1 MLHTAAAGLFVTTC
15 SVTSM
20 QNTLSEHVTRLN
32 TAKYYVT
39 HHITYGDVKG
49 NIYASEGEALA
60 RFAELDGG
68 NLAAAVWDESL
79 RELKYYG
86 ARGQRPAEMME
97 WARERPDPAGY

>member
-1 MLHTAAAGLFVTTC
+1 
-15 SVTSM
+15 M

-49 NIYASEGEALA
+49 NIYASEGEAFA

-68 NLAAAVWDESL
+68 RKAAAVWDESL

-86 ARGQRPAEMME
+86 ARGQRPAEMMDGKDPRLS
-97 WARERPDPAGY
+97 ARHTIGLSELLPLSSCVSTSGE

>member
-1 MLHTAAAGLFVTTC
+1 
-15 SVTSM
+15 M

-49 NIYASEGEALA
+49 NIYASEGEAFA

-68 NLAAAVWDESL
+68 RKAAAVWDESL